1 MGRLGS
7 RPADTMST
15 PAEDLVSLEEPDAP
29 PAPRPRRRLPRA
41 AVAAAAL
48 VAAAAAYHWL
58 RPASGPARPDY
69 VTAAVDR
76 GPVEQTVTATGTV
89 NPVSTVQV
97 GTYVSGPIVALDVD
111 FNSPVKRGQRVAK
124 IDPASFAVKVREAQ
138 ANLALGAFLVAGAIG
153 IFFGFYP
160 ARRAARL
167 DPIAALRY
175 E

>member
-1 MGRLGS
+1 
-7 RPADTMST
+7 MST
-15 PAEDLVSLEEPDAP
+15 RAQDLAPLDEPQAP
-29 PAPRPRRRLPRA
+29 PAPRPRRRIPRA
-41 AVAAAAL
+41 ATAAAAVL
-48 VAAAAAYHWL
+48 TAIAAYHYL
-58 RPASGPARPDY
+58 RPASGTAPAGY

-167 DPIAALRY
+167 
-175 E
+175 